1 MRCKATGK
9 LEFIAAQCRYGE
21 KKDAGGLKLQ
31 GKAKK
36 DNFGDMQNVLL
47 QICSES
53 EGWQSFTNKTWA
65 RRQEE
70 KKYSLMSCETIIAQL
85 DYHCAAWCEWLVESK
100 TINQS
105 RGNPQI
111 LKSLLFQSRLRFLA
125 AYLQGTSRLQR
136 SLAPKCDVREQLCD
150 SARLLVRAFCFP
162 RF

>member
-1 MRCKATGK
+1 MSDVGKAIKSNRSFATAHHDLLIPVRCKATGK

-36 DNFGDMQNVLL
+36 DNFEDMQ

-85 DYHCAAWCEWLVESK
+85 DV
-100 TINQS
+100 
-105 RGNPQI
+105 
-111 LKSLLFQSRLRFLA
+111 LKLL
-125 AYLQGTSRLQR
+125 
-136 SLAPKCDVREQLCD
+136 
-150 SARLLVRAFCFP
+150 
-162 RF
+162 